1 MTYKELKQNSDFSEI
16 AVLEHK
22 NLKEMLVKEITDN
35 SGWSRVANMYQIT
48 GVLAFV
54 LGGFKAF
61 MPFFVHREA
70 QYLIWLSYGLLFT
83 FSFLIVFHELV
94 HAAAYKLVGA
104 KELSFGM
111 DLKKFMFWVMADK
124 QVLNYEQFKKVAL
137 APAVIV
143 AVLSIFG
150 MVIFYTQPYFFF
162 FLPIFAFHSL
172 FCAGD
177 FGLLC
182 FFQNRP
188 EQEIVTYDIKIEGK
202 TYFYAK
208 QNI

>member
-1 MTYKELKQNSDFSEI
+1 LTYKELKQNSDFSEI